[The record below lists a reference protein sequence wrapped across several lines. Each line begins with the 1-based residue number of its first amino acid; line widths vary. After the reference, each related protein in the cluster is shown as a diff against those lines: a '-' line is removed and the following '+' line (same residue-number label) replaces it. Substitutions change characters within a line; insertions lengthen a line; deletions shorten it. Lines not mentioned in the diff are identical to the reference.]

1 VTARS
6 GTPETVAL
14 RRVHVLDKRGGFSSL
29 CDVVVERGVVR
40 EVGPSLGSWP
50 GAVEIDCHSL
60 WLMPGIVDAHVHIAV
75 SSLDALE
82 LLRSPITLRTLET
95 AANLRR
101 TLTAGVTTVRDAGGA
116 DAGIR
121 DAVERSF
128 VPGPRLKVATVAL
141 TPSGGHGDGF
151 LAGPGFE
158 LPVDAML
165 PEYPGRPPYRVDG
178 PEEVRRAV
186 RLIARAGA
194 DHVKVFASGGVL
206 SEKLDGRGAGLDEDE
221 LAAAGAEARRQGLPL
236 VVHVFGGHEL
246 DAALAAGATSIEHG
260 LYLSEAQAA
269 RMAELG
275 CTLVPTLA
283 IYHELVALA
292 RSGRLGPRATER
304 AIALERR
311 LGEPVR
317 VAREAGVRIA
327 LGSDF
332 ATREQHGRN
341 LEEIAWLAA
350 AGLPLEEAL
359 LSATLSGAELLGL
372 GGDHGRIAP
381 GFVFDAVVFDREP
394 SVELFRAGHA
404 PIAVFQGGSAVL
416 AATPFDVL
424 LASDARAEML
434 RTAYT

>member
-1 VTARS
+1 VTAQR

-14 RRVHVLDKRGGFSSL
+14 RRVHVLDDRGGFAGP
-29 CDVVVERGVVR
+29 CDVVVEHGVVR
-40 EVGPSLGSWP
+40 KVGHSLASPP
-50 GAVEIDCHSL
+50 GAFEIDCHSL
-60 WLMPGIVDAHVHIAV
+60 WLMPGVVDAHVHIAV
-75 SSLDALE
+75 SSFDALE
-82 LLRSPITLRTLET
+82 LLRSPVTLRTLET

-101 TLTAGVTTVRDAGGA
+101 TLAAGVTTVRDAGGA

-121 DAVERSF
+121 AAVERSF
-128 VPGPRLKVATVAL
+128 VPGPSLKVATVAL
-141 TPSGGHGDGF
+141 SPTGGHGDGF
-151 LAGPGFE
+151 LAGPGLE

-165 PEYPGRPPYRVDG
+165 PDYPGRPPYRVDG
-178 PEEVRRAV
+178 PDEVRRAV

-206 SEKLDGRGAGLDEDE
+206 SEKLDGRGAGLADDE

-236 VVHVFGGHEL
+236 VVHVFGGPEL

-260 LYLSEAQAA
+260 LFLSEAQAA
-269 RMAELG
+269 RMAELD

-292 RSGRLGPRATER
+292 RAGRLGPRASER

-317 VAREAGVRIA
+317 IAREAGVRIA

-332 ATREQHGRN
+332 AARDQHGRN
-341 LEEIAWLAA
+341 LEEIAWLVD

-359 LSATLSGAELLGL
+359 QSATVRGAELLGL
-372 GGDHGRIAP
+372 GHDHGRIAP
-381 GFVFDAVVFDREP
+381 GFAFDAIMFDREP
-394 SVELFRAGHA
+394 SAELFRAGRA
-404 PIAVFQGGSAVL
+404 PVAIFQGGKAV
-416 AATPFDVL
+416 AATSPFDAL
-424 LASDARAEML
+424 LPSDARSEAL
-434 RTAYT
+434 QTART